1 MKKQR
6 KQYAPDEKV
15 AILRRHLLEKEPI
28 SKLCDEL
35 GLQPTVFYRWQKELF
50 ENGHTVRAGAPQTPH
65 ILRGRLISSRG
76 CPYDSP
82 GTTWFME
89 EKHDLTL
96 PRFAQPVT

>member
-1 MKKQR
+1 MVT
-6 KQYAPDEKV
+6 YVDEDV
-15 AILRRHLLEKEPI
+15 RVSVPGWVVDLESFRR
-28 SKLCDEL
+28 
-35 GLQPTVFYRWQKELF
+35 WA
-50 ENGHTVRAGAPQTPH
+50 RAYAPQTAH